1 MEIKK
6 LVIGNILATIA
17 AGVFFISLGKKDK
30 KSLIKFQLI
39 ECSISICAMF
49 VLGGIAGCI
58 NLFSA
63 LVRNILVY
71 NNKFNKCMAVIMSI
85 AMLSVQV
92 IYNPY
97 PIIGYLPILAGII
110 YTLALSVTE
119 NIITLKKTLLINV
132 SLWLVYSIYVISVP
146 NILMNIVMVPKLI
159 HEIKKTR
166 GVDCT

>member
-1 MEIKK
+1 MEIKRL
-6 LVIGNILATIA
+6 LVGNILATIA
-17 AGVFFISLGKKDK
+17 ASVFFISLGKKDK
-30 KSLIKFQLI
+30 KNLIKFQII

-49 VLGGIAGCI
+49 ALGGIAGCI

-71 NNKFNKCMAVIMSI
+71 NNKFNKCLAVIMSI

-97 PIIGYLPILAGII
+97 SIIGYLPILAGIV
-110 YTLALSVTE
+110 YTIVLSVTE

-132 SLWLVYSIYVISVP
+132 SLWLIYSVYIMSVP
-146 NILMNIVMVPKLI
+146 NILLNIVMIPKLL
-159 HEIKKTR
+159 HEIKTYNF
-166 GVDCT
+166 D

>member
-1 MEIKK
+1 MGIKN
-6 LVIGNILATIA
+6 LIIGNTLATIA

-30 KSLIKFQLI
+30 KSLIKLQII

-71 NNKFNKCMAVIMSI
+71 NNKFNKGLAIAMSVIMLMAQI
-85 AMLSVQV
+85 

-97 PIIGYLPILAGII
+97 LIINYLPILAGIV
-110 YTLALSVTE
+110 YTLALSMTE
-119 NIITLKKTLLINV
+119 NIIALKKTLLINV
-132 SLWLVYSIYVISVP
+132 LLWLTYSVYIISVP
-146 NILMNIVMVPKLI
+146 NMILNIIMIPKLI
-159 HEIKKTR
+159 YEINNEKTL
-166 GVDCT
+166 